1 MDQESGC
8 ANDNRNAKGMEMYK
22 EILYSVDAYV
32 ATITLDRPD
41 RLNAWTG
48 QMEAELRAAVTAA
61 AENAAA
67 RAIVI
72 TGAGRGF
79 CAGADMSILTGIT
92 EASGARN
99 ANTAGSSGADNFGQK
114 FSYLLAVPKPIFMAI
129 NGPIAGI
136 GLCLAVFGDFRYMAQ
151 GAKLTTAFAKRGL
164 IAEHGISW
172 MLPRLIGTM
181 NALDLLCSARTIE
194 AVEAE
199 RLGLVRMLP
208 ADHFQQAVTQIA
220 REMTTAASPRSI
232 GVIKRQVHQSHF
244 QSLAEAWALADK
256 EMLASF
262 QSEDFK
268 EGVAHFVEKR
278 AAKFTGR

>member
-1 MDQESGC
+1 
-8 ANDNRNAKGMEMYK
+8 MYK
-22 EILYSVDAYV
+22 EILYSVADYV
-32 ATITLDRPD
+32 ATITLNRPD
-41 RLNAWTG
+41 RLNAWTR
-48 QMEAELRAAVTAA
+48 QMEGELRAAVIAATADD
-61 AENAAA
+61 NA

-92 EASGARN
+92 EAPRARD
-99 ANTAGSSGADNFGQK
+99 ADQAGSGGGDDNFGQK

-136 GLCLAVFGDFRYMAQ
+136 GLCLSVFGDFRYMAER
-151 GAKLTTAFAKRGL
+151 AKLTTAFARRGL

-172 MLPRLIGTM
+172 MLPRLVGTM

-194 AVEAE
+194 ASEAE
-199 RLGLVRMLP
+199 RLGLVRTLP
-208 ADHFQQAVTQIA
+208 AEGFLATVQGIA
-220 REMTTAASPRSI
+220 REMVTTASPRSI
-232 GVIKRQVHQSHF
+232 GVIKRQVYHSHF
-244 QSLAEAWALADK
+244 QSLAEAWAIADK

-262 QSEDFK
+262 TSEDFK

-278 AAKFTGR
+278 APAFTGR

>member
-1 MDQESGC
+1 
-8 ANDNRNAKGMEMYK
+8 MYK
-22 EILYSVDAYV
+22 EILYLVADYV
-32 ATITLDRPD
+32 ATITLNRPD
-41 RLNAWTG
+41 RLNAWTR
-48 QMEAELRAAVTAA
+48 QMEAELRAAITAA
-61 AENAAA
+61 SADDNA

-92 EASGARN
+92 EEPRVRE
-99 ANTAGSSGADNFGQK
+99 ANQAGSSSGDDNFGQK

-136 GLCLAVFGDFRYMAQ
+136 GLCLGVFGDFRYMAE

-194 AVEAE
+194 AGEAE
-199 RLGLVRMLP
+199 RLGLVRKLP
-208 ADHFQQAVTQIA
+208 TEGFLAAVQRIA
-220 REMTTAASPRSI
+220 HEMVMAASPRSI
-232 GVIKRQVHQSHF
+232 GVIKRQVYHSHF
-244 QSLAEAWALADK
+244 QSLAEAWVIADK

-262 QSEDFK
+262 TSEDFK

-278 AAKFTGR
+278 APAFTGH

>member
-1 MDQESGC
+1 MYQEIAC
-8 ANDNRNAKGMEMYK
+8 EVADH
-22 EILYSVDAYV
+22 V
-32 ATITLDRPD
+32 ATITLNRPD
-41 RLNAWTG
+41 RLNAWTSR
-48 QMEAELRAAVTAA
+48 MESELRAAVEAA
-61 AENAAA
+61 TDDRAAGA
-67 RAIVI
+67 LVI

-79 CAGADMSILTGIT
+79 CAGADMSILAGIT
-92 EASGARN
+92 EAPDARN
-99 ANTAGSSGADNFGQK
+99 ADTAGSGGSADNFGQK

-136 GLCLAVFGDFRYMAQ
+136 GLCLGVFGDFRYMAE

-194 AVEAE
+194 AREAE
-199 RLGLVRMLP
+199 RLGLVRTLP
-208 ADHFQQAVTQIA
+208 AEGFLTAVQAIA
-220 REMTTAASPRSI
+220 REMATTASPRSI
-232 GVIKRQVHQSHF
+232 GVIKRQVYRSHF
-244 QSLAEAWALADK
+244 QSLAEAWAVADE

-262 QSEDFK
+262 ASEDFK

-278 AAKFTGR
+278 APAFTGR